1 MEQTV
6 LVCGLLMLV
15 IVGVIANIDGIYST
29 ETAIKCENGWVP
41 FQKNCYYYSRNSKT
55 TFKDA
60 VLNCINL
67 GGSLV
72 EIRSKWEEKW
82 IALHIRVREY
92 DDGVWLG
99 FNDLQ
104 NEGQFIAMSDA
115 KEPLYTN
122 WGSTEPNNGLHKDEH
137 CVMYWPKYK
146 CWNDSN
152 CTSRL
157 NYVCKTS
164 PK

>member
-1 MEQTV
+1 MVNMYRQPKLKTFHYAFIERSRERNF
-6 LVCGLLMLV
+6 LEGKKFWR
-15 IVGVIANIDGIYST
+15 INPNIIFFLIT
-29 ETAIKCENGWVP
+29 
-41 FQKNCYYYSRNSKT
+41 
-55 TFKDA
+55 
-60 VLNCINL
+60 
-67 GGSLV
+67 
-72 EIRSKWEEKW
+72 
-82 IALHIRVREY
+82 EY

-157 NYVCKTS
+157 NYVCKKS

>member
-1 MEQTV
+1 M
-6 LVCGLLMLV
+6 
-15 IVGVIANIDGIYST
+15 ST
-29 ETAIKCENGWVP
+29 SSP
-41 FQKNCYYYSRNSKT
+41 LKT
-55 TFKDA
+55 
-60 VLNCINL
+60 LNCINL

-72 EIRSKWEEKW
+72 EIRSKWEEEW

-92 DDGVWLG
+92 DEGVWLG

-122 WGSTEPNNGLHKDEH
+122 WGSTEPNNGLLKDEH

-152 CTSRL
+152 CTMKGQLLRKLCAKYKANL
-157 NYVCKTS
+157 NHEFDNIQIIRHWLILMQE
-164 PK
+164 